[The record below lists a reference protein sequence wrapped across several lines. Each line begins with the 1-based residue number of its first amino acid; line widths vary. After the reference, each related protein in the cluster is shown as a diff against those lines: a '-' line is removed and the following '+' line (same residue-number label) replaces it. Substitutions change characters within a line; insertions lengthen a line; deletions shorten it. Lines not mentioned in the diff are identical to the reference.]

1 MCIRRDALARFHDR
15 LQIGSVALSCLLHT
29 WNPTQINNA
38 KDTNSK
44 DNAKDTNSKENAK
57 DTNSKD
63 NAKDT
68 NSKDNAKDL
77 QHKEDQE
84 DENHLAQN
92 HYL

>member
-44 DNAKDTNSKENAK
+44 DNAKDTNSK
-57 DTNSKD
+57 D